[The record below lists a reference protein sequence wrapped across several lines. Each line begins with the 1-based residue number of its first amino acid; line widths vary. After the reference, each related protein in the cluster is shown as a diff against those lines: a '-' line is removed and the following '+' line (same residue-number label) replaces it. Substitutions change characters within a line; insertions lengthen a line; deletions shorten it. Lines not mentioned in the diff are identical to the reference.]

1 MCKPVYNLQVPPMA
15 KPQGPF
21 TRARYL
27 LLFLPFVMVVSG
39 SAADWSVPEQQLAH
53 KIIAITGPGA
63 VSLEVVN
70 RSSLSQADVDRIRS
84 ALRDQLNAAGLSL
97 VNPDQAAAIVQVS
110 LSENL
115 QNYVWVARVQ
125 QGNNQP
131 TVQIVSMPRSEPG
144 TPIREP
150 AVLLIRKIQLW
161 SQDDPIL
168 DVAVVDT
175 SPPHVIV
182 LDPTKIAMYA
192 LQNGQWQLEQS
203 FQIPHSRPWPRDLR
217 GRLVLRKDHL
227 LDAYLPGVFCSSTA
241 QAPLSLSCRESDDPW
256 PLASEQAS
264 LNAFFSPT
272 RNFFPG
278 ALAPGIGQERTVPPF
293 YSAAP
298 IPRDK
303 YVLWV
308 FAGIDGQVREV
319 DGVNVQTLSRP
330 AWGSDIAS
338 VRTNCGSGWQV
349 LVSSNSDGAT
359 PDTIRAY
366 EFPDRD
372 PVPMSQAVES
382 NGSISSLWTE
392 TSGNTAV
399 VVSRNWETGKYEAFR
414 LTIACGQ

>member
-1 MCKPVYNLQVPPMA
+1 MRNAVIILRVPQMFNLLRRSSRLVRSLPV
-15 KPQGPF
+15 F
-21 TRARYL
+21 
-27 LLFLPFVMVVSG
+27 LFLLG
-39 SAADWSVPEQQLAH
+39 SAWAADWGAPEQQLAQ
-53 KIIAITGPGA
+53 KIVAITGPTA
-63 VSLEVVN
+63 VSLDVAN
-70 RSSLSQADVDRIRS
+70 RSSLSQTDVEAIRT
-84 ALRDQLNAAGLSL
+84 ALRTQLNAAGLTF
-97 VNPDQAAAIVQVS
+97 VNPDQAAATVQVS

-115 QNYVWVARVQ
+115 QNYVWVARIQ

-131 TVQIVSMPRSEPG
+131 AITMISMARMEPG

-161 SQDDPIL
+161 SQDDRIL
-168 DVAVVDT
+168 DVAVIDS

-182 LDPTKIAMYA
+182 LDPNKIAMYA
-192 LQNGQWQLEQS
+192 LQDGRWQLEQS

-217 GRLVLRKDHL
+217 GRLVLRRDRL
-227 LDAYLPGVFCSSTA
+227 VDAYLPGVFCSTAA

-256 PLASEQAS
+256 PLSSEQVS

-272 RNFFPG
+272 RNFFTG

-298 IPRDK
+298 IPREK

-308 FAGIDGQVREV
+308 LAGIDGQVREV

-330 AWGSDIAS
+330 GWASDMAG
-338 VRTNCGSGWQV
+338 VKTTCGSGSQV
-349 LVSSNSDGAT
+349 LVSSNSDGAA
-359 PDTIRAY
+359 PDTVRAY

-372 PVPMSQAVES
+372 PVPVSQPVELG
-382 NGSISSLWTE
+382 GSTTSLWTE
-392 TSGNTAV
+392 SSGNTAA